1 MNRVDYIRNK
11 EKEYHDA
18 CYDNYKLFEKGSWLY
33 RPVKTV
39 MEQLPYFK
47 EKTNIRVLDIGSGV
61 GRNSI
66 PIAKEIKGRGEVVC
80 VDLLSSATEKLNQ
93 YRKEYDVEE
102 VIKLETVDIEDYPI
116 EKEGFDFII
125 AVSALEHVASET
137 VFDQVIKNM
146 AKGTRKNGINCI
158 IVNSEVEEIDIAEN
172 KKLDV
177 MMEMNMK
184 TDEMLYKLNRLYE
197 GWEVREQLVKP
208 LKYTITRDEKDVLL
222 QTNAITYV
230 VRKCDDFW

>member
-1 MNRVDYIRNK
+1 MHRVEYIRNK

-33 RPVKTV
+33 KPVKTV

-47 EKTNIRVLDIGSGV
+47 EKTNIRVLDLGSGV

-66 PIAKEIKGRGEVVC
+66 PIAKEIKGRGKIVC
-80 VDLLSSATEKLNQ
+80 VDLLPSATENLRQ
-93 YRKEYDVEE
+93 YSKEYNVEE
-102 VIKLETVDIEDYPI
+102 VIKLETRDIEDYPI
-116 EKEGFDFII
+116 VKEGFDYII
-125 AVSALEHVASET
+125 AVSALEHVASED
-137 VFDQVIKNM
+137 VFERVIENM

-177 MMEMNMK
+177 MMEVNIK
-184 TDEMLYKLNRLYE
+184 TEEMLHKLDRLYE
-197 GWEVREQLVKP
+197 SWEVLKRLVKP
-208 LKYTITRDEKDVLL
+208 LKYTITRDKRDVLL

-230 VRKCDDFW
+230 ARKCDNY

>member
-33 RPVKTV
+33 KPVKTV

-47 EKTNIRVLDIGSGV
+47 EKTNIRVLDLGSGV

-66 PIAKEIKGRGEVVC
+66 PVAKEIKGRGEVVC
-80 VDLLSSATEKLNQ
+80 VDLLPSATEKLRK
-93 YRKEYDVEE
+93 YSKEYDVEE
-102 VIKLETVDIEDYPI
+102 VINLETRDIEDYPI

-125 AVSALEHVASET
+125 AVSALEHVSSEGA
-137 VFDQVIKNM
+137 FNRVIENM
-146 AKGTRKNGINCI
+146 AQGTKKNGINCI
-158 IVNSEVEEIDIAEN
+158 IVNSEVEEIDIEKN

-177 MMEMNMK
+177 MMEVNIK
-184 TDEMLYKLNRLYE
+184 TDAMLHKLDMLYE
-197 GWEVREQLVKP
+197 GWEIRKRLVKP
-208 LKYTITRDEKDVLL
+208 LKYTIERDDRDVLL

-230 VRKCDDFW
+230 VTRRF